1 MARTASAAAIHR
13 DLVRACARLDA
24 RGILAG
30 AEGNLSVRAS
40 AARIVVTPAGLTKGT
55 LRAASLVTVAPD
67 GRKLAGKLGASSELP
82 MHVAIYAA
90 RPDVHAVVH
99 AHPRAATAFA
109 LGGPG
114 LPVGALAE
122 LDLVIGPVPVVPYAR
137 PGSEALARAVV
148 AALRKGNAV
157 LLANHGAVTVGP
169 TLQSAIQRMESLE
182 QFAQIVI
189 NAHILAMQQRVSW
202 EEGNG

>member
-1 MARTASAAAIHR
+1 MPSAAAIQR
-13 DLVRACARLDA
+13 DLVRGCARLDA

-30 AEGNLSVRAS
+30 AEGNLSVRLS

-55 LRAASLVTVAPD
+55 LRTTDLVTVAPD
-67 GRKLAGKLGASSELP
+67 GKKLAGRHGASTELP
-82 MHVAIYAA
+82 MHLAIYAA
-90 RPDVHAVVH
+90 RADVRAVVH

-122 LDLVIGPVPVVPYAR
+122 LDLVVGPVPVVPYAP
-137 PGSEALARAVV
+137 PGSDALAKAVGT
-148 AALRKGNAV
+148 ALCKGNAI
-157 LLANHGAVTVGP
+157 LLARHGAVTVGP
-169 TLQSAIQRMESLE
+169 TLESAIQRMESLE
-182 QFAQIVI
+182 QSAQIVI
-189 NAHILAMQQRVSW
+189 NAHILGVQRRVSW